1 MADFRSAGVDVVG
14 ASTDSKEKNAKFA
27 QTIGA
32 DYPLLSDED
41 ATAVRSLGID
51 SGSGRAKRTTFLID
65 SFGVIR
71 KVWEDVK
78 IDGHDAAVL
87 KTVRSLGL

>member
-1 MADFRSAGVDVVG
+1 VVG